1 MNTRRDLIAGLGVA
15 ALGGALWYTIPQVA
29 GESGPARKVKTPF
42 ANVPLYTQDGTKVRF
57 YDDLIHG
64 KVVVI
69 NMMYVMCEGICP
81 TMTVNMRRV
90 QWLLGDR
97 LGREVQLYS
106 ITLQPQLDTPEVLKA
121 YAKRHGARPGWT
133 FLTGDPA
140 DIRRL
145 RYSLGFFDPVPE
157 VDENLS
163 THTGMLRIGNDRT
176 QRWTMAPAL
185 CDAKRIITTIN
196 HVDTRMV
203 TTRYDAS
210 SNFG

>member
-15 ALGGALWYTIPQVA
+15 ALGGALWYSIPRVA
-29 GESGPARKVKTPF
+29 GESEPARKAKTPF
-42 ANVPLYTQDGTKVRF
+42 ANVPLYTQDGVKVRF
-57 YDDLIHG
+57 YDDLIRG
-64 KVVVI
+64 KVVAI

-81 TMTVNMRRV
+81 TMTANMRKV
-90 QWLLGDR
+90 QRLLGDR
-97 LGREVQLYS
+97 LGREVHLYS
-106 ITLQPQLDTPEVLKA
+106 ITLQPLMDTPEVLKA
-121 YAKRHGARPGWT
+121 YAVRHGAQPGWT
-133 FLTGDPA
+133 FLTGAPE

-185 CDAKRIITTIN
+185 CEAKRIIATIN

-203 TTRYDAS
+203 TTRYDAT

>member
-15 ALGGALWYTIPQVA
+15 ALGGALWYSIPQVNGA
-29 GESGPARKVKTPF
+29 IKPGKRPRTPF
-42 ANVPLYTQDGTKVRF
+42 ANVPLYTQDGDKVRF
-57 YDDLIHG
+57 YDDLIRG
-64 KVVVI
+64 KVAVI

-81 TMTVNMRRV
+81 TMTANMRQV
-90 QWLLGDR
+90 QRLLGDR
-97 LGREVQLYS
+97 LGRDVHLYS
-106 ITLQPQLDTPEVLKA
+106 ITLQPLLDTPDTLKA
-121 YAKRHGARPGWT
+121 YADKHGAKPGWT
-133 FLTGDPA
+133 FLTGDPG

-145 RYSLGFFDPVPE
+145 RYSLGFFDPLPE

-185 CDAKRIITTIN
+185 CDAKRIVATIN

-203 TTRYDAS
+203 ATRYEPVLNIS
-210 SNFG
+210 